1 MCFHLTYIKQN
12 AGSSLHSMAKWAGA
26 PTQTYLDRKQNQA
39 VEIVWSG
46 RFVMKGSAALKKD
59 AKTEGWRA
67 FQPGD
72 WSSSINVRDFIVR
85 NVTSYAEDEKFLVG
99 PSQRTK
105 AVWAKLQPYFA
116 DERKKGVLAVD
127 TKTPSTLLAHKAGYI
142 DRDNEVIVG
151 LQTDQPFKRAIFPYG
166 GLRMVEAGIK
176 AAGFEPDPLVH
187 EAFTK
192 YRKSHNDGVFDAYTP
207 EIMNCRRSG
216 IITGLPDAYGRGR
229 IIGDYRRVALYGV
242 DRLLEVKREERAQI
256 DDMWPTD
263 EIIRSR
269 EELSEQMRA
278 LKDLVA
284 MAKLYGLDI
293 AKPAANAQEAFQW
306 TYFAYLGAI
315 KEANGAAMSI
325 GHIYIERDLKA
336 GILDEAR
343 AQELWDQLV
352 QKLRIVRF
360 LRTPD
365 YDALFS
371 GDPYWATE
379 CVGGMDLDGRA
390 LVTKSSYR
398 MLHTLYNLGPAPE
411 PNITILWSAHMP
423 AAFKRYCVKVSK
435 DTSSLQYEND
445 DLMRPFWGDDYGIAC
460 CVSAMRLGKQMQ
472 FFGARVNLAKA
483 LLYAINGGRDEVTGD
498 QVAPPSLPVSG
509 DFLDYD
515 DVMAKFDATME
526 WLARTYVHAMNCIH
540 YMHDKYFYER
550 LEMALHDRDIL
561 RTMAFGIAG
570 LSVVADSLSAIKY
583 GKMRVTR
590 DATGLIVDYQNEGNK
605 STPQFGNNDDRV
617 DLIASGLVTSFM
629 EKIRKH
635 PTYRNATHTQ
645 SVLTITSN
653 VVYGKATGNTP
664 DGRRKGEPFGP
675 GANPMHGRDSHGWLA
690 SCLSVAKLPYKDA
703 QDGISYT
710 VSIAPQKA
718 HLSDAQLVD
727 EAVKAFDVYFERGG
741 FHMNLNVIDKATL
754 EDAMKNPDKYPQL
767 TIRVSGYAVN
777 FIRLTPE
784 QQRDVIS
791 RTFHGQI

>member
-1 MCFHLTYIKQN
+1 MDATAAKSETHKDEHCWRDFHP
-12 AGSSLHSMAKWAGA
+12 GSW
-26 PTQTYLDRKQNQA
+26 TT
-39 VEIVWSG
+39 
-46 RFVMKGSAALKKD
+46 
-59 AKTEGWRA
+59 
-67 FQPGD
+67 
-72 WSSSINVRDFIVR
+72 SIDVRDFIAR
-85 NVTSYAEDEKFLVG
+85 NATPYTGDEKFLAG
-99 PSQRTK
+99 PSKRTK
-105 AVWAKLQPYFA
+105 AVWEKLRPYFQ
-116 DERKKGVLAVD
+116 DEQKKGVLGVD
-127 TKTPSTLLAHKAGYI
+127 AQHPSTMLAHKPGYI
-142 DRDNEVIVG
+142 DKANEVIVG
-151 LQTDQPFKRAIFPYG
+151 LQTDQPFKRAIFPFG
-166 GLRMVEAGIK
+166 GLRMVEAGLK
-176 AAGFEPDPLVH
+176 AAGFEADATVH
-187 EAFTK
+187 ETFTK
-192 YRKSHNDGVFDAYTP
+192 YRKTHNDGVFDAYTP
-207 EIMNCRRSG
+207 EIMRCRKSG

-242 DRLLEVKREERAQI
+242 DRLLEVKKEERQQI

-263 EIIRSR
+263 DVIRQR
-269 EELSEQMRA
+269 EELAEQTRA
-278 LKDLVA
+278 LEDLVA
-284 MAKLYGLDI
+284 MAKLYDCDI
-293 AKPAANAQEAFQW
+293 RRPADDAQEAFQW
-306 TYFAYLGAI
+306 TYLAYLGAV

-325 GHIYIERDLKA
+325 GRISSFLDIYIERDLREKT
-336 GILDEAR
+336 LDEAG

-360 LRTPD
+360 LRTPE

-379 CVGGMDLDGRA
+379 CVGGIGLDGQS

-398 MLHTLYNLGPAPE
+398 MLHTLTNLGPAPE
-411 PNITILWSAHMP
+411 PNITVLWSKHLP
-423 AAFKRYCVKVSK
+423 ENFKKYCVKVSR

-460 CVSAMRLGKQMQ
+460 CVSGMRLGKQMQ

-483 LLYAINGGRDEVTGD
+483 SPPVTGEE
-498 QVAPPSLPVSG
+498 
-509 DFLDYD
+509 LDYD
-515 DVMAKFDATME
+515 DVRAKFDHVME

-570 LSVVADSLSAIKY
+570 LSVVADSLSAIMY
-583 GKMRVTR
+583 GKIRVTR
-590 DATGLIVDYQNEGNK
+590 DANGLVVDYQNEGNK
-605 STPQFGNNDDRV
+605 ATPQFGNNDDRV
-617 DLIASGLVTSFM
+617 DQIASSIVTSFM

-690 SCLSVAKLPYKDA
+690 SCLSVAKLPYKDS

-710 VSIAPQKA
+710 VSVAPQKA
-718 HLSDAQLVD
+718 HLSESQLLD
-727 EAVKAFDVYFERGG
+727 EAVKAFDVYFDRGG
-741 FHMNLNVIDKATL
+741 FHMNLNVIDKETL

-777 FIRLTPE
+777 FVRLTPE
-784 QQRDVIS
+784 QKRDVIS

>member
-1 MCFHLTYIKQN
+1 
-12 AGSSLHSMAKWAGA
+12 
-26 PTQTYLDRKQNQA
+26 
-39 VEIVWSG
+39 
-46 RFVMKGSAALKKD
+46 MKGSAALKKD
-59 AKTEGWRA
+59 VKDESSWRG
-67 FQPGD
+67 FRQGD
-72 WSSSINVRDFIVR
+72 WCTSINVRDFIVR
-85 NVTSYAEDEKFLVG
+85 NVTPYSGDEKFLTG
-99 PSQRTK
+99 PSKRTK
-105 AVWAKLQPYFA
+105 AVWDKLQPYFQE
-116 DERKKGVLAVD
+116 ERKKGVLAVD
-127 TKTPSTLLAHKAGYI
+127 AKAPSTLLAHKPGYI

-166 GLRMVEAGIK
+166 GLRMVEAGLK
-176 AAGFEPDPLVH
+176 AAGFDADPQVH

-207 EIMNCRRSG
+207 EIMKCRKSG

-242 DRLLEVKREERAQI
+242 DRLLEVKHEERAQMN
-256 DDMWPTD
+256 DMWPTD
-263 EIIRSR
+263 EVIRVR
-269 EELSEQMRA
+269 EELAEQMRA
-278 LKDLVA
+278 LQDLA
-284 MAKLYGLDI
+284 SMAKLYNCDI
-293 AKPAANAQEAFQW
+293 SQPATDAREAFQW
-306 TYFAYLGAI
+306 TYLGYLGAI

-325 GHIYIERDLKA
+325 GRISSFLDIYIERDLKE
-336 GILDEAR
+336 GTLDEAG

-360 LRTPD
+360 LRTPE

-411 PNITILWSAHMP
+411 PNITVLWSKHMP
-423 AAFKRYCVKVSK
+423 ATFKRYCVKVSR

-483 LLYAINGGRDEVTGD
+483 LLYAINGGRDEVSGD
-498 QVAPPSLPVSG
+498 QIAPPMPPVTSE
-509 DFLDYD
+509 FLDYD
-515 DVMAKFDATME
+515 EVMAKFDTTME

-570 LSVVADSLSAIKY
+570 LSVVADSFAAIKH
-583 GKMRVTR
+583 GKIRVTR
-590 DATGLIVDYQNEGNK
+590 NETGLAIDYQNEGNA
-605 STPQFGNNDDRV
+605 TVPQFGNNDDRV
-617 DLIASGLVTSFM
+617 DKIASDIVTSFM
-629 EKIRKH
+629 GKIRKH
-635 PTYRNATHTQ
+635 PTYRNAVHTQ

-710 VSIAPQKA
+710 VSVAPQKA
-718 HLSDAQLVD
+718 RLSESQLVE
-727 EAVKAFDVYFERGG
+727 EATKAFDVYFDHGG
-741 FHMNLNVIDKATL
+741 FHMNLNVIDKDTL

-777 FIRLTPE
+777 FVRLTPE

>member
-1 MCFHLTYIKQN
+1 MRP
-12 AGSSLHSMAKWAGA
+12 S
-26 PTQTYLDRKQNQA
+26 P
-39 VEIVWSG
+39 
-46 RFVMKGSAALKKD
+46 
-59 AKTEGWRA
+59 
-67 FQPGD
+67 
-72 WSSSINVRDFIVR
+72 SIAR
-85 NVTSYAEDEKFLVG
+85 
-99 PSQRTK
+99 
-105 AVWAKLQPYFA
+105 
-116 DERKKGVLAVD
+116 
-127 TKTPSTLLAHKAGYI
+127 
-142 DRDNEVIVG
+142 
-151 LQTDQPFKRAIFPYG
+151 
-166 GLRMVEAGIK
+166 
-176 AAGFEPDPLVH
+176 
-187 EAFTK
+187 
-192 YRKSHNDGVFDAYTP
+192 SHNDGVFDAYTD
-207 EIMNCRRSG
+207 EIRACRKSG

-242 DRLLEVKREERAQI
+242 ARLIEAKQEERKQV

-263 EIIRSR
+263 EIIRVR
-269 EELSEQMRA
+269 EELAEQIRA
-278 LKDLVA
+278 LDDLA
-284 MAKLYGLDI
+284 EMGKLYGFDI
-293 AKPAANAQEAFQW
+293 TQPAINAQEAFQW

-325 GHIYIERDLKA
+325 GRISTFLDIYIERDLKE
-336 GILDEAR
+336 GKLDEAG

-379 CVGGMDLDGRA
+379 CVGGMDLNGKP

-398 MLHTLYNLGPAPE
+398 MLHTLTNLGPAPE
-411 PNITILWSAHMP
+411 PNITVLWSTHMP
-423 AAFKRYCVKVSK
+423 ETFKRYCVKVSK
-435 DTSSLQYEND
+435 ETSSLQYEND
-445 DLMRPFWGDDYGIAC
+445 DLMRPYWGDDYAIAC
-460 CVSAMRLGKQMQ
+460 CVSAMKLGKQMQ

-483 LLYAINGGRDEVTGD
+483 LLYAINGGKDEVSGEQIAPPTPPVTGD
-498 QVAPPSLPVSG
+498 VL
-509 DFLDYD
+509 DFEE
-515 DVMAKFDATME
+515 VMEKFDTTME

-583 GKMRVTR
+583 AKVHVIR
-590 DATGLIVDYQNEGNK
+590 DEKGLAVDYRIESKG
-605 STPQFGNNDDRV
+605 TPPQFGNNDDRV
-617 DLIASGLVTSFM
+617 DTIAADLVTSFM
-629 EKIRKH
+629 QKIRKH

-653 VVYGKATGNTP
+653 VVYGKMTGNTP

-710 VSIAPQKA
+710 VSVAPQKA
-718 HLSDAQLVD
+718 HLTDQQMIDA
-727 EAVKAFDVYFERGG
+727 AVKAFDMYFDHGG
-741 FHMNLNVIDKATL
+741 FHMNLNVIDKETL

-777 FIRLTPE
+777 FVRLTKE
-784 QQRDVIS
+784 QQQDVIS
-791 RTFHGQI
+791 RTFHGQV